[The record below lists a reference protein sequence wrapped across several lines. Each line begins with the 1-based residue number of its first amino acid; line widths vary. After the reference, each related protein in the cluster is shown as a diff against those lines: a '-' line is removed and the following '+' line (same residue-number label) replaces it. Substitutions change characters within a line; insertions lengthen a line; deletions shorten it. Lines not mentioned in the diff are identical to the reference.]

1 MNINSTDE
9 IIDSMDINNL
19 KTMLK
24 AKCEEVKVLDK
35 KNKDFNEILEKETN
49 KINELQ
55 AIIRIQKKEI
65 RRNNKLTIQLK
76 KEINSLKSTK
86 SNPQNYFI
94 GKKKRD
100 YENQNIDSKDD
111 KTMKLQLFSG
121 DSDSIISKI
130 EPSNLVKKWFAD
142 EEKLSFNFCDLE
154 INLKK
159 LVKPDN
165 NSNFYQSEMR
175 NEFKFIEAEI
185 RNLSSSSVSIKNL
198 EIHSSES
205 K

>member
-1 MNINSTDE
+1 
-9 IIDSMDINNL
+9 MDFNNL

-24 AKCEEVKVLDK
+24 AKCEEIKFLDK
-35 KNKDFNEILEKETN
+35 KNKGFNEILERETN

-65 RRNNKLTIQLK
+65 KRNSKLTIQLK
-76 KEINSLKSTK
+76 KEINSLRNTNPKVLDHSTK
-86 SNPQNYFI
+86 EASNAQNYFI
-94 GKKKRD
+94 ENKEKD
-100 YENQNIDSKDD
+100 YENQNNDAKD
-111 KTMKLQLFSG
+111 MKNPLFSG
-121 DSDSIISKI
+121 GSNSIASEIATN
-130 EPSNLVKKWFAD
+130 NLVKIWFAN